1 MASYSSYRQSQ
12 IKCAC
17 CNWRYAD
24 VIATAGRK
32 SDPYCNTCKK
42 SHSNSDAFPCETL
55 QITGYKQHPV
65 NPVPSTILVWSY
77 EECQICQCCQYNYK
91 LDSLVTMQY
100 ECGRHDH
107 YKQYCLNCVQKHFHC
122 EVDSAHAKQPSLFDV
137 LKKTENDDYNPD
149 PVTPMLY

>member
-1 MASYSSYRQSQ
+1 
-12 IKCAC
+12 
-17 CNWRYAD
+17 
-24 VIATAGRK
+24 
-32 SDPYCNTCKK
+32 
-42 SHSNSDAFPCETL
+42 
-55 QITGYKQHPV
+55 
-65 NPVPSTILVWSY
+65 
-77 EECQICQCCQYNYK
+77 
-91 LDSLVTMQY
+91 MQY